1 MNAMA
6 HLSVSAM
13 YPFVLSPELSIS
25 MLIVTLDFQRGA
37 VLLLYC
43 DGSEFQYTSIH
54 LINEWIRIG
63 TQNHHNKA
71 QYCYTFQ

>member
-6 HLSVSAM
+6 HLPVSAM

-37 VLLLYC
+37 VLLLLYLF
-43 DGSEFQYTSIH
+43 GVQAY
-54 LINEWIRIG
+54 
-63 TQNHHNKA
+63 
-71 QYCYTFQ
+71 